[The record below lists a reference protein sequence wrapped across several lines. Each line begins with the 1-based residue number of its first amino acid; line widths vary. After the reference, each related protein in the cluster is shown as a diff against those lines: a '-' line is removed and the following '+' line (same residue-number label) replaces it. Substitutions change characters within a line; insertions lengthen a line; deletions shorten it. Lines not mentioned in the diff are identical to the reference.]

1 MQLQVHL
8 EGEQYIVFDD
18 DADRDVAA
26 PQDTP
31 LTAFFKANQ
40 LYAEA

>member
-18 DADRDVAA
+18 DADRDVLRYCRNVR
-26 PQDTP
+26 PTWVR
-31 LTAFFKANQ
+31 FS
-40 LYAEA
+40 